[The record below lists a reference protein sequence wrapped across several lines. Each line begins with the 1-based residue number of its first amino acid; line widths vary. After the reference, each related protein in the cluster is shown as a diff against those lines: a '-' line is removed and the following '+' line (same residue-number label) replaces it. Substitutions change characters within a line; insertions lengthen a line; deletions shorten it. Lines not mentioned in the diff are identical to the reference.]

1 MWTCGTFA
9 LCCSCE
15 HSGKYSQCGS
25 PSLLQTQPFCVLPA
39 IPSYRGYLQAG
50 NQAQKYG
57 CHGASVSFWGAGGI
71 QELLRDESPIRAYF
85 LAMFAGSCGRAAL
98 HQGGVRVPGAS
109 PSSESDHFEMGN
121 LVFIKFGETGSWQ
134 VQYGQENC
142 VYSHIFTSSASECGT
157 GMLKIGFLDKA
168 SVCLCLGWRSWSWL

>member
-1 MWTCGTFA
+1 MALVSVEQEAQVDSGVSGGSDVCTGMWTCGTFA

-57 CHGASVSFWGAGGI
+57 CHGASVSF
-71 QELLRDESPIRAYF
+71 
-85 LAMFAGSCGRAAL
+85 
-98 HQGGVRVPGAS
+98 
-109 PSSESDHFEMGN
+109 
-121 LVFIKFGETGSWQ
+121 
-134 VQYGQENC
+134 
-142 VYSHIFTSSASECGT
+142 
-157 GMLKIGFLDKA
+157 
-168 SVCLCLGWRSWSWL
+168 